1 MARAP
6 VAGAPVADPVDPPPD
21 GDGHAAPPPSPEG
34 PDGGRPLPAGF
45 EHLGW
50 APSWRE
56 RLEAAAAR
64 ASVAQVAAAA
74 GALAVAGVVAMA
86 VLRGPGPPP
95 PELTIPVAG
104 GPGDP
109 AVTTTTTST
118 SVPSE
123 APAATTVVAH
133 AAGAVARPD
142 VYRLPP
148 GARVTDLLAAAGGP
162 VAGADLDRLNLAAP
176 LVDGDRVFVPL
187 VGQEVPVAVDGTPS
201 PSGGPGGS
209 GGTGG
214 PGDDGA
220 GTPVDVNRATERE
233 LEGLPGIGPA
243 LAQAVVAERERRG
256 GFSSVEELLEVRG
269 IGEAKL
275 AALIGLVQVDGR
287 AGSPGG

>member
-1 MARAP
+1 M
-6 VAGAPVADPVDPPPD
+6 ADPVDPPPN
-21 GDGHAAPPPSPEG
+21 GAGLPAPPPSADGPEG
-34 PDGGRPLPAGF
+34 RRPLPAGF

-50 APSWRE
+50 TPSWRE
-56 RLEAAAAR
+56 RLESAASR
-64 ASVAQVAAAA
+64 ASVAQVAAGA
-74 GALAVAGVVAMA
+74 GALALAAVVGIA

-109 AVTTTTTST
+109 AATTTTST
-118 SVPSE
+118 ATTE

-148 GARVTDLLAAAGGP
+148 GARVTDLLVAAGGP

-187 VGQEVPVAVDGTPS
+187 VGQEVPVAVDGTAGP
-201 PSGGPGGS
+201 PGGPGGAS
-209 GGTGG
+209 GAGEG
-214 PGDDGA
+214 GA
-220 GTPVDVNRATERE
+220 GTPVDVNRATEGE
-233 LEGLPGIGPA
+233 LEALPGIGPA
-243 LAQAVVAERERRG
+243 IAQAIVAERERRG

-275 AALIGLVQVDGR
+275 AALIGLVQVSSR
-287 AGSPGG
+287 AAGPGG